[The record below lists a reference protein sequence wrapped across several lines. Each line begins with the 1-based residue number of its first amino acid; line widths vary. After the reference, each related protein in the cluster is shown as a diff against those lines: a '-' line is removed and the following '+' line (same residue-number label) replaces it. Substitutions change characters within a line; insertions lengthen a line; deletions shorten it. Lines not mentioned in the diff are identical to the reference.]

1 MRFLRIFPEIAANT
15 TCSVLSSCTLKN
27 ALGCLSIIVPSAG
40 IKSSLANSVSFNS
53 VMSHE

>member
-1 MRFLRIFPEIAANT
+1 MRFFRIFPEIAANT

-40 IKSSLANSVSFNS
+40 IKSSLANSGLLFTK
-53 VMSHE
+53 